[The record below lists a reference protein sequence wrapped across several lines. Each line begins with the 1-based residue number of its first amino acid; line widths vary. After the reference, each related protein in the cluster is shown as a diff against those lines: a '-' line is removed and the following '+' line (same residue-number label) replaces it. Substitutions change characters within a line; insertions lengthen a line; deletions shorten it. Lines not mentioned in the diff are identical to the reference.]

1 MMLHLLSVF
10 NCCRGGVT
18 TAVGVVLQLLLGWC
32 YNCCL
37 VDVTSAVG
45 LVLQLLL
52 IGVTKYCWVGVTT
65 VLLLIGVTKYCW
77 GGVTT
82 AVWFMLQLLLGLC
95 YICCW
100 SGVTTAVDW
109 SYKLLLVDVTSAV
122 GVVLHLLMVVPSIW
136 FLWPCSAD
144 SPQQ

>member
-1 MMLHLLSVF
+1 MVLQQLLVD
-10 NCCRGGVT
+10 VT
-18 TAVGVVLQLLLGWC
+18 TAVGWC
-32 YNCCL
+32 YKFCWGR
-37 VDVTSAVG
+37 VTSAV
-45 LVLQLLL
+45 LLALQ
-52 IGVTKYCWVGVTT
+52 
-65 VLLLIGVTKYCW
+65 LLLIGVTKYCW